1 MSRRKAREMA
11 LQVLFQLDYQTVDI
25 ADALEFVC
33 SEHVNMSNDVKQ
45 YALEVAT
52 GTSNNLDD
60 IDSIIVNQ
68 STDWKIERMNGVDRN
83 ILRMAIFEMNFG
95 RETIAPNV
103 VINEAIELAKTYG
116 TEDSGRFINGVL
128 GNLVKRKTQ

>member
-11 LQVLFQLDYQTVDI
+11 LQVLFQLDYQAVDI
-25 ADALEFVC
+25 VSALDFVC
-33 SEHVNMSNDVKQ
+33 SEHNNILSDARQ
-45 YALEVAT
+45 YALEVAV
-52 GTSNNLDD
+52 GTSNHLQD
-60 IDSIIVNQ
+60 IDLIIADN

-83 ILRMAIFEMNFG
+83 ILRMAIYEMNFG

-103 VINEAIELAKTYG
+103 VINEAIELAKLYG

-128 GNLVKRKTQ
+128 GNLVKRKT